1 MAVDAVR
8 EHDQHLASVLLQ
20 LYRLQEQ
27 TYRHCPQYRQMV
39 DRYPVL
45 RRSIAHC
52 RAGEV
57 VADPPAEQ
65 PLRRQA
71 TPLQWD
77 RSHGEG

>member
-27 TYRHCPQYRQMV
+27 TYRHCPQYQQMV

-52 RAGEV
+52 RTGEA
-57 VADPPAEQ
+57 VADQ
-65 PLRRQA
+65 PDERSRRRQA
-71 TPLQWD
+71 TPLEWD